1 MASMKYEDFAKT
13 VAVALTKATEAKD
26 ESLSDT
32 ERNAAAAAAADAWS
46 EVPAGVKV
54 MLAAVKH
61 VCGGDLKP
69 SVNALTKTADVSR
82 GTFASKP
89 TWKPLVAAISE
100 HAEVLATSLV
110 GGPGIPENANVDAA
124 RLKRERDEAKERLRE
139 AQAKIRALE
148 SEQAPLIRAVQ
159 EMAAAM
165 DLEIE
170 QSKPEP
176 ELTGPTGIVT

>member
-1 MASMKYEDFAKT
+1 MASMKYDDFANT
-13 VAVALTKATEAKD
+13 VAVALTRAREAEG

-32 ERNAAAAAAADAWS
+32 DREAAAAAAADAWS
-46 EVPAGVKV
+46 DVPAGVKV

-69 SVNALTKTADVSR
+69 SVNALTKTAGVSR

-100 HAEVLATSLV
+100 HAEVLTTSLL
-110 GGPGIPENANVDAA
+110 GGPGISENANVDAA
-124 RLKRERDEAKERLRE
+124 RLERERDEAKESLRE
-139 AQAKIRALE
+139 AEAKIRALE

-165 DLEIE
+165 DLQIE
-170 QSKPEP
+170 QSQAEP
-176 ELTGPTGIVT
+176 ELNGPTGVVT